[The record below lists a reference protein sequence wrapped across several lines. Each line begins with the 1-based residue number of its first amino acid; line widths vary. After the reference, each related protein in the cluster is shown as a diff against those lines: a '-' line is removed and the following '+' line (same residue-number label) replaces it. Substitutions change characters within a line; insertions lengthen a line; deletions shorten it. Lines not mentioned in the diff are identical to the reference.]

1 MYKSHNKVMDRFLKI
16 LFCASLILSSQSSI
30 LHSVQAQRPYEEV
43 VQNRKVCFGTVVDGD
58 TIPLYYLKEVKIESS
73 SCLLTDKEIRNNKK
87 LIRNVKLMLPFAREG
102 KRRLDQ
108 LEVEIAKMPRGERKA
123 AIKKA
128 ERQLLDD
135 YGKDLKKYT
144 FSQGLVLIKLIDRET
159 GRTSYKIVDELRG
172 RLRASFYQLFARIFG
187 YNLKTGFDPEHN
199 KNDDLINR
207 IVISIDKG
215 KL

>member
-1 MYKSHNKVMDRFLKI
+1 MSLFIVMCRPVILVFL
-16 LFCASLILSSQSSI
+16 LLTAVPLA
-30 LHSVQAQRPYEEV
+30 AQRPYEEV

-58 TIPLYYLKEVKIESS
+58 TIPLYYLKEVKIEGSTL
-73 SCLLTDKEIRNNKK
+73 LLTPQEIRKNKK

-102 KRRLDQ
+102 KHRLDE
-108 LEVEIAKMPRGERKA
+108 LEVEIANLPRSQRKA

-135 YGKDLKKYT
+135 YGQDLKKYT

-172 RLRASFYQLFARIFG
+172 RLRASFYQLFARLFG
-187 YNLKTGFDPEHN
+187 YNLKMGFDPDHN
-199 KNDDLINR
+199 KTDDLINR
-207 IVISIDKG
+207 IVISIDNG

>member
-1 MYKSHNKVMDRFLKI
+1 MGCVT
-16 LFCASLILSSQSSI
+16 
-30 LHSVQAQRPYEEV
+30 VAQRPYEEV
-43 VQNRKVCFGTVVDGD
+43 VQQRKVCFGTVVDGD
-58 TIPLYYLKEVKIESS
+58 TIPLYYLKEVQIVGSQ
-73 SCLLTDKEIRNNKK
+73 LMLTPQEIRKNRK
-87 LIRNVKLMLPFAREG
+87 LIRNVKLMLPYAREG
-102 KRRLDQ
+102 KRRLDK
-108 LEVEIAKMPRGERKA
+108 LEIEIAQLPRAKRKE

-187 YNLKTGFDPEHN
+187 YNLKMGFDPEHDQR
-199 KNDDLINR
+199 DDLINR
-207 IVISIDKG
+207 IVVSIDKG